1 MRNFGGNVDADDEN
15 VLFGQLDMKM
25 RILEKVKV
33 DFLLLLHS

>member
-1 MRNFGGNVDADDEN
+1 MRNVDADDEN
-15 VLFGQLDMKM
+15 VLLGQLDMKM